1 MEATFNR
8 KGPDGQPRCSFY
20 DSELLPHGGPS
31 PDRKRRD
38 ASDDVYDPVMAELL
52 SEDNAGF
59 ERGRKGTDRY
69 DRENPLKG
77 AKQITTGFR
86 KWAERY
92 ISDCVGQKTFKHHVL
107 RFPKIF
113 GRLKGALKEEAGE
126 AQYDEWEMAL

>member
-1 MEATFNR
+1 MAATFNR
-8 KGPDGQPRCSFY
+8 TGPDGQPRCSFY
-20 DSELLPHGGPS
+20 DSDLLPHGGPS

-38 ASDDVYDPVMAELL
+38 VSKSDGFDEIMAMLL
-52 SEDNAGF
+52 GDSTGF
-59 ERGRKGTDRY
+59 ERGRNGSDRY

-92 ISDCVGQKTFKHHVL
+92 ISDCYGQKTFQHHVK

-113 GRLKGALKEEAGE
+113 GRLKGALKEEAGD
-126 AQYDEWEMAL
+126 AQYAEWEMAI